1 MYVWKSHSVVVMQ
14 WEDQVWRTGAESLR
28 GDAESVK
35 EGATKEEEEEDD
47 VKEAGITELCGLMRE
62 DQG

>member
-1 MYVWKSHSVVVMQ
+1 MVVMQ

>member
-1 MYVWKSHSVVVMQ
+1 MAPCTSGKVTVWWMQ

-35 EGATKEEEEEDD
+35 EGATEEEEEEDD
-47 VKEAGITELCGLMRE
+47 VEEAGFTELCA
-62 DQG
+62 D